1 MTGRQ
6 ELIDT
11 LIADFFPPEYFSDQ
25 ADRSG
30 ITVAGIKITSPE
42 AIAKYTRI
50 QLEKRVPNVQEF
62 KTCEDFRHLNVE
74 CCDSCHGTYEMYE
87 MEAVPLDDGGY
98 AWVCC
103 ALDRAIRPE
112 WHAER
117 DRRLAKTAA
126 GKLVKRMFGE
136 RD

>member
-11 LIADFFPPEYFSDQ
+11 LMADFFPPEYFSDK

-30 ITVAGIKITSPE
+30 ITVAGIRITSRE

-50 QLEKRVPNVQEF
+50 KLERRLPAVQTF
-62 KTCEDFRHLNVE
+62 KTCEDFRHLDVE
-74 CCDSCHGTYEMYE
+74 CCDSCHSFAIYE
-87 MEAVPLDDGGY
+87 MEAVPLPEGGY

-117 DRRLAKTAA
+117 DKRFAKTAA

>member
-50 QLEKRVPNVQEF
+50 RLERRLPAVETF
-62 KTCEDFRHLNVE
+62 KTCEDFRHLDVE
-74 CCDSCHGTYEMYE
+74 CCDSCHAYEMYD
-87 MEAVPLDDGGY
+87 MDVVPLPEGGY
-98 AWVCC
+98 AWICC

-117 DRRLAKTAA
+117 DKRLAKTAA
-126 GKLVKRMFGE
+126 GKLVKRMFEE
-136 RD
+136 RN